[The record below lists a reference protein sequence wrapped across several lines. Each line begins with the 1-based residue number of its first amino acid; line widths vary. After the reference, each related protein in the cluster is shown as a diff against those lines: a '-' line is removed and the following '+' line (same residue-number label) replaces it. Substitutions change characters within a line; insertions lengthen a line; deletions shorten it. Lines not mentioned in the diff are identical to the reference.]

1 MVTVSAYSLRERV
14 SFLVGLK
21 FFAVSEQLEKRD
33 VMVINKL
40 NPNTE
45 MKLGMYLFWD
55 IMVGVVG

>member
-21 FFAVSEQLEKRD
+21 FLAVSEQLENRD

-45 MKLGMYLFWD
+45 MKLGMYLFFIVFGGD
-55 IMVGVVG
+55 E